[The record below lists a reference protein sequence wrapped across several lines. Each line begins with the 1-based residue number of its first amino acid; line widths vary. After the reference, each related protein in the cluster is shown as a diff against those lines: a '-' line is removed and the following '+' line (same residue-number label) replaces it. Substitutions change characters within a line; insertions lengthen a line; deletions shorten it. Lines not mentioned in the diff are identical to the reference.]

1 LPTPIVARAR
11 SSRVPIAVSWESRM
25 PSRPVRVAVWSTG
38 GIGSIA
44 IRAVDRRPDLE
55 LVGVWVHSPEKV
67 GRDAGELAGGDAIG
81 VTATDDVDAILAEGV
96 DCVVYAAQ
104 GPEQDAGSVPDY
116 VRLLSAGVNVVTTS
130 SWALL
135 HPPTYEPIWRA
146 QLEAAAA
153 AGVAS
158 LYASGIEPGFAAD
171 HLPILL
177 TTMSSTITSIRSA
190 EIARYDTYPV
200 TFMMMDVMGFGK
212 PLDYEPLLGLPGAL
226 LSAWGPGINLI
237 ASALGVELD
246 EIREEFDRVATDR
259 TLEVACGTIEAGTCG
274 ALRTQAIGV
283 VDGRDAIV
291 IEHVNRM
298 AADLAP
304 EWPTAD
310 RDGLYRITIEGDP
323 DIVCEMAAGDPEHAS
338 PGAMVAT
345 AMRVVNAVPY
355 VVDAPPGLLSA
366 LDLPITAPRH
376 ALT

>member
-1 LPTPIVARAR
+1 MST
-11 SSRVPIAVSWESRM
+11 
-25 PSRPVRVAVWSTG
+25 RPVRVAVWSTG

-44 IRAVDRRPDLE
+44 IRAIQRRPDLE
-55 LVGVWVHSPEKV
+55 LVGVWVHSPEKE
-67 GRDAGELAGGDAIG
+67 GRDAGELAGADPVG
-81 VTATDDVDAILAEGV
+81 VAATNDVDAILARRV

-104 GPEQDAGSVPDY
+104 GPEQDAASVPDY

-135 HPPTYEPIWRA
+135 YPPTYEPTWRA
-146 QLEAAAA
+146 QLEQAAAEG
-153 AGVAS
+153 GVS

-171 HLPILL
+171 QLPILL
-177 TTMSSTITSIRSA
+177 TTMSNTITSIRAS
-190 EIARYDTYPV
+190 EIAMYDTYPV

-212 PLDYEPLLGLPGAL
+212 PLDFEPMMGLPGAL
-226 LSAWGPGINLI
+226 LSAWAPGISLI

-246 EIREEFDRVATDR
+246 GMREELDRALTDR
-259 TLEVACGTIEAGTCG
+259 TLEVACGTIEAGTVG
-274 ALRTQAIGV
+274 AIRTQAIGV
-283 VDGRDAIV
+283 IDGRDAIV

-304 EWPTAD
+304 DWPTAD
-310 RDGLYRITIEGDP
+310 RDGLYRIIIEGDP

-355 VVDAPPGLLSA
+355 VVDAPPGLVTA
-366 LDLPITAPRH
+366 LDLPITAPKQPFS
-376 ALT
+376 

>member
-1 LPTPIVARAR
+1 MPT
-11 SSRVPIAVSWESRM
+11 
-25 PSRPVRVAVWSTG
+25 RPVRVAVWSTG

-44 IRAVDRRPDLE
+44 VRAVDRRPDLE

-67 GRDAGELAGGDAIG
+67 GRDAGELAGGDPIG
-81 VTATDDVDAILAEGV
+81 VTATDDMNAILAEGV

-135 HPPTYEPIWRA
+135 YPPTYEPTWRA

-153 AGVAS
+153 DGAAS

-171 HLPILL
+171 QLPILL
-177 TTMSSTITSIRSA
+177 TTMSNTIRSIRSS
-190 EIARYDTYPV
+190 EIAMYDTYPV

-212 PLDYEPLLGLPGAL
+212 PLDYDAMLGLPGSI
-226 LSAWGPGINLI
+226 LSAWAPGINLI

-246 EIREEFDRVATDR
+246 EIREEFDRVVSDR
-259 TLEVACGTIEAGTCG
+259 TFEVACGTIEAGTVG
-274 ALRTQAIGV
+274 AIRTQAIGV

-304 EWPTAD
+304 EWPTAE

-323 DIVCEMAAGDPEHAS
+323 DIICEMAAGDPQHAS

-355 VVDAPPGLLSA
+355 VVDAPSGLVTS

>member
-1 LPTPIVARAR
+1 MTT
-11 SSRVPIAVSWESRM
+11 
-25 PSRPVRVAVWSTG
+25 RPVRVAVWSTG

-55 LVGVWVHSPEKV
+55 LVAVWVHSPEKV
-67 GRDAGELAGGDAIG
+67 GRDAGELAGGDPVG

-116 VRLLSAGVNVVTTS
+116 VRLLAAGVNIVTTS

-135 HPPTYEPIWRA
+135 HPPTYEPTWRA
-146 QLEAAAA
+146 QLEQAAADG
-153 AGVAS
+153 GVS

-171 HLPILL
+171 QLPILL
-177 TTMSSTITSIRSA
+177 TTMSNTITSIRSS
-190 EIARYDTYPV
+190 EIAMYDTYPV
-200 TFMMMDVMGFGK
+200 TFMMMDVMGFGR
-212 PLDYEPLLGLPGAL
+212 PPDHDAMLGLPGSI
-226 LSAWGPGINLI
+226 LSAWAPGINLI

-246 EIREEFDRVATDR
+246 EIREEFDRVVSDR
-259 TLEVACGTIEAGTCG
+259 TFEVACGTIEAGTVG
-274 ALRTQAIGV
+274 AIRTQAIGV

-304 EWPTAD
+304 EWPTSD

-355 VVDAPPGLLSA
+355 VVDAPPGLLTS

>member
-1 LPTPIVARAR
+1 MPT
-11 SSRVPIAVSWESRM
+11 
-25 PSRPVRVAVWSTG
+25 RPVRVAVWSTG

-67 GRDAGELAGGDAIG
+67 GRDAGELAGGDPIG

-135 HPPTYEPIWRA
+135 YPPDLRAHLASPARGGGGRWRRRRCTRP
-146 QLEAAAA
+146 
-153 AGVAS
+153 GSNRAS
-158 LYASGIEPGFAAD
+158 QPTSCPSCSR
-171 HLPILL
+171 PCR
-177 TTMSSTITSIRSA
+177 TRSRSIRSS
-190 EIARYDTYPV
+190 EIAMYDTYPV
-200 TFMMMDVMGFGK
+200 TFMMMDVMGFGR
-212 PLDYEPLLGLPGAL
+212 PPDHDAMLGLPGSI
-226 LSAWGPGINLI
+226 LSAWAPGINLI

-246 EIREEFDRVATDR
+246 EIREEFDRVVSDR
-259 TLEVACGTIEAGTCG
+259 TFEVACGTIEAGTVG
-274 ALRTQAIGV
+274 AIRTQAIGV

-304 EWPTAD
+304 EWPTAE

-323 DIVCEMAAGDPEHAS
+323 DIVCEMAAGDPQHAS

-355 VVDAPPGLLSA
+355 VVDAPSGLVTS

>member
-1 LPTPIVARAR
+1 MPT
-11 SSRVPIAVSWESRM
+11 
-25 PSRPVRVAVWSTG
+25 RPVRVAVWSTG

-44 IRAVDRRPDLE
+44 IRAIDRRPDLE
-55 LVGVWVHSPEKV
+55 LVGAWVHTPEKV
-67 GRDAGELAGGDAIG
+67 GRDAGELAGGDPIG
-81 VTATDDVDAILAEGV
+81 VTATNDVDAILADGV

-116 VRLLSAGVNVVTTS
+116 VRLLAAGVNVVTTS

-135 HPPTYEPIWRA
+135 YPPTYEPGWRA

-153 AGVAS
+153 EGGAS

-171 HLPILL
+171 QLPILL
-177 TTMSSTITSIRSA
+177 TTMSNTIRSIRSS

-200 TFMMMDVMGFGK
+200 TFMMMDMMGFGK
-212 PLDYEPLLGLPGAL
+212 PLDYEPMLALPGAL
-226 LSAWGPGINLI
+226 VSAWGPGINLT

-246 EIREEFDRVATDR
+246 EIREEFDRVVTDR

-304 EWPTAD
+304 DWPTSE

-323 DIVCEMAAGDPEHAS
+323 DIVCEMAAGDPRHAS

-355 VVDAPPGLLSA
+355 VVDAPSGLLTS
-366 LDLPITAPRH
+366 LDLPITAPHH